1 MNHCFNRARRWHRAA
16 TLGVVLAASGVLAGC
31 DGLLEVENP
40 QAIAPEQLD
49 DRVNLNLL
57 TNGVV
62 GDFQRAFDDLAY
74 FSGVFTDELR
84 NHFTFVEEPQ
94 IDQRDVT
101 PGNGTAAGLV
111 YNQLQRARGLA
122 DSTAVRL
129 QRVLGDSANS
139 DLRLARV
146 LAYGGMTYVLMAE
159 TLCEAPVNLSRPY
172 TPEELFRDFA
182 LPRFQQAI
190 QVATAAQA
198 AAAAQAPATA
208 GSRRTVAGADSI
220 INFARVGAAR
230 AALNLGNKQQAVQ
243 FASPVPT
250 GFLLNANYSDNSS
263 EENNF
268 VFARLTNTV
277 SASVAG
283 TPFEGLKDIR
293 VPIPASAGAT
303 GTGFSRFQPNSPTAY
318 STYTGTLPGGEFTRG
333 SNIRV
338 ASGLEAQY
346 IVAEAEGLN
355 AKNLAFI
362 NARRAIGGEPA
373 LPATI
378 TPARFLAA
386 VREQRRIDLYLDAHR
401 LGDLRRYR
409 AQFGDN
415 IEDINK
421 FEQGPYLESTTV
433 SFANQYCFP
442 VSASEMAGNPN
453 YPRG

>member
-1 MNHCFNRARRWHRAA
+1 MNHCFSRARRWRRAV
-16 TLGVVLAASGVLAGC
+16 TLGVAIAASGALAGC

-49 DRVNLNLL
+49 DRVNINLL
-57 TNGVV
+57 TNGVI
-62 GDFQRAFDDLAY
+62 GDFQSAFDGLAY

-84 NHFTFVEEPQ
+84 NHFTFSEEPL
-94 IDQRDVT
+94 IDQRDVSS
-101 PGNGTAAGLV
+101 GNGTASIFV
-111 YNQLQRARGLA
+111 YTPLQRARGLA
-122 DSTAVRL
+122 DSTAVRI

-146 LAYGGMTYVLMAE
+146 LAYGGMTYVLMGE
-159 TLCEAPVNLSRPY
+159 HLCDAPVNVSRPY
-172 TPEELFRDFA
+172 SPEELFRDFA

-190 QVATAAQA
+190 QVAMAARAQA
-198 AAAAQAPATA
+198 AAQTPATTA
-208 GSRRTVAGADSI
+208 SRRTVAGADTI

-230 AALNLGNKQQAVQ
+230 AALNLGNRQQAIE
-243 FASPVPT
+243 FASQVPA
-250 GFLLNANYSDNSS
+250 GFLFYAYYSENSS
-263 EENNF
+263 AENNF
-268 VFARLTNTV
+268 VYSRLSLSTG
-277 SASVAG
+277 ASVLG
-283 TPFEGLKDIR
+283 TPFEGLKDVR
-293 VPIPASAGAT
+293 VPIPASTGAPAT
-303 GTGFSRFQPNSPTAY
+303 TLSNFAPNSPTAY
-318 STYTGTLPGGEFTRG
+318 STYTGTLPGGEFARG

-362 NARRAIGGEPA
+362 NARRAIGGAPA

-378 TPARFLAA
+378 TPAQFLAA

-421 FEQGPYLESTTV
+421 FEQGPYLGSTTA
-433 SFANQYCFP
+433 SFADQYCFP
-442 VSASEMAGNPN
+442 VNAAEIAANPN